1 MVPVGRVEPAR
12 VVGSD
17 GASRQAPVAEAGAA
31 SAQRALVRIAPAS
44 PASGVAVRPADGRAT
59 APFLAHLIAT
69 VQGAPQTRE
78 RRRADPNW
86 ATTAYAATM
95 QAPASAGQAVRQSR

>member
-1 MVPVGRVEPAR
+1 MVPVGKVGPAML
-12 VVGSD
+12 VGSD
-17 GASRQAPVAEAGAA
+17 RACRHDPAAQAGKASM
-31 SAQRALVRIAPAS
+31 QRALVRVAPAS
-44 PASGVAVRPADGRAT
+44 PAIGVSIRPVDGRAT

-86 ATTAYAATM
+86 ATSTYGAMM
-95 QAPASAGQAVRQSR
+95 QVPASAGQAVRESR

>member
-1 MVPVGRVEPAR
+1 MVPVGKVGPAML
-12 VVGSD
+12 VGSG
-17 GASRQAPVAEAGAA
+17 GASRHDPAAAAGAT
-31 SAQRALVRIAPAS
+31 SAQRALVRVAPAS
-44 PASGVAVRPADGRAT
+44 PAIGVSLRPADGRPT

-86 ATTAYAATM
+86 ATSTYGAMM
-95 QAPASAGQAVRQSR
+95 QVPASAGRAIRESR